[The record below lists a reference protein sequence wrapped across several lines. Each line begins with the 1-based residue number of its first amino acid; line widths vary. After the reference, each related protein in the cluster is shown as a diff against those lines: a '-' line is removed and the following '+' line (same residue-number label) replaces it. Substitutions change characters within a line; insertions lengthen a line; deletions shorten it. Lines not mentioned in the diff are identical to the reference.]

1 MSKSSCPFWWSKYT
15 MKFGQDSLDIQSI
28 GYDVSIALN
37 STKKNKSFAK
47 TFKRQMNGS
56 ICCLPRYKLENIRFG
71 RLLQL
76 EFAHFRQYSRVHELF
91 PGKYA
96 QTTFQIKDLS
106 SFNAG
111 LDKQSD
117 FASIVLVI
125 CIGLKYETWDS
136 FKENKVPQRHIYS
149 SNGLVCNQ

>member
-1 MSKSSCPFWWSKYT
+1 MYT
-15 MKFGQDSLDIQSI
+15 KIIGQDFLDIQSI

-37 STKKNKSFAK
+37 STKKNKSFAE
-47 TFKRQMNGS
+47 TFKRQMNCS

-125 CIGLKYETWDS
+125 CIGLNMRH
-136 FKENKVPQRHIYS
+136 ENLLWRTKFHKDRFIRRTVFYAI
-149 SNGLVCNQ
+149 NN